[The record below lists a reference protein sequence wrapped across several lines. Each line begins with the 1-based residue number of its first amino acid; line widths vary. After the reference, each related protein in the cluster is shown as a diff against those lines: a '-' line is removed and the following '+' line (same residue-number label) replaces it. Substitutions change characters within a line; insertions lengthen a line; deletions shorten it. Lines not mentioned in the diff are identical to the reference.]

1 MSCSDI
7 LLTFLDEMN
16 DDWSSNFQFS
26 EFCADDIDLTD
37 YMTAPPKPFV
47 GTDTNKKTSYQTA
60 FGASCGSDSG
70 SSSPAYSNYTSS
82 EDSDGEDEMIRNLC
96 AEVCAD
102 GWDWDTEDISNPVV
116 PVVSASTPVVFKTEQ
131 SHFASVQAQ
140 KCANKKRKAET
151 PAPKERETIETKK
164 AKQTPEEKVVCIVS
178 MLRSIKKKSSVLV
191 ADSYREPDP
200 QGAAENLL
208 RSIIGSKTSNAQELM
223 GIFAPTGVLNCK
235 SISSLFSEAQ
245 SKRNKMNLSAW
256 MPAKYSVQNFP
267 SQHKGVGQISGA
279 ARTFVS
285 SMCDLLPARIV
296 SKVQFSTSLSSE
308 SVIVSAGGDQLAANF
323 TWRSVGLVA
332 QGIKNE
338 LEFNGLIRCTFGKD
352 GVSNATISFD
362 VCKPVRECASL

>member
-26 EFCADDIDLTD
+26 EFCADDIDLSG
-37 YMTAPPKPFV
+37 YMAAPPKTFI
-47 GTDTNKKTSYQTA
+47 GTDINKKAYHDTL
-60 FGASCGSDSG
+60 GVSCRSDSG
-70 SSSPAYSNYTSS
+70 NSSPAYSNYSSS

-102 GWDWDTEDISNPVV
+102 GWDWDSEDLTKEVV
-116 PVVSASTPVVFKTEQ
+116 PEVNKAAHEEIKTEQ
-131 SHFASVQAQ
+131 SSVVSVQAQ

-178 MLRSIKKKSSVLV
+178 MIRNIKKKSVSVS
-191 ADSYREPDP
+191 DSYRHPDP
-200 QGAAENLL
+200 QGTAENLL
-208 RSIIGSKTSNAQELM
+208 RAIIGSKSTNPQELM
-223 GIFAPTGVLNCK
+223 GIFSPTGVLNCK
-235 SISSLFSEAQ
+235 SISSLYSEAQ
-245 SKRNKMNLSAW
+245 SKRDQMNLSAW
-256 MPAKYSVQNFP
+256 MPAKQSVKTFP
-267 SQHKGVGQISGA
+267 CQHKGVGQISGA

-296 SKVQFSTSLSSE
+296 SKVQFSTAVLNE
-308 SVIVSAGGDQLAANF
+308 SVIISADGDQLAANF
-323 TWRSVGLVA
+323 TWRSVGLIA
-332 QGIKNE
+332 QGMKNE

-352 GVSNATISFD
+352 GVSNATVSFD
-362 VCKPVRECASL
+362 VCKPVRACASL